1 MKVDGVCGEQL
12 IYFFS
17 LTEYS
22 DRVQHMR
29 IWVINN
35 RSETR
40 SLNSVVQRF
49 TSLIH
54 TWKTVPNFK
63 THKTKFYFYLLLKL
77 LILIGHIRKTFL
89 SKNPKLA
96 LIQRI
101 PLKYLENDIILFK
114 WYFSHYHWHDM
125 RYTKLYGECL
135 SISYDSYNKHI
146 FYKEMCI
153 TLLGN
158 KLVNCGI
165 GGSKSSQSAY

>member
-17 LTEYS
+17 LTES

-40 SLNSVVQRF
+40 SLNSVVQRL

-101 PLKYLENDIILFK
+101 PLSTQKMTSFYSSDILAIIIGMIWDIRSCMEN
-114 WYFSHYHWHDM
+114 
-125 RYTKLYGECL
+125 
-135 SISYDSYNKHI
+135 
-146 FYKEMCI
+146 
-153 TLLGN
+153 
-158 KLVNCGI
+158 
-165 GGSKSSQSAY
+165 A